1 MITRFN
7 NVKMS
12 TDSSDPNYYI
22 VTEDSVSTPENTNLI
37 FPSDMDE
44 MSIITIG
51 NKDHETE

>member
-22 VTEDSVSTPENTNLI
+22 VTEDSDSTPELLLVIKIMKLNN
-37 FPSDMDE
+37 
-44 MSIITIG
+44 
-51 NKDHETE
+51 NKKYG

>member
-22 VTEDSVSTPENTNLI
+22 VTEDSDSTPENTNLI
-37 FPSDMDE
+37 FPSNMDE

>member
-22 VTEDSVSTPENTNLI
+22 VTEDSDSTPENTNLI
-37 FPSDMDE
+37 FPSNMEE
-44 MSIITIG
+44 MSIIAIC

>member
-7 NVKMS
+7 NLKMS

-22 VTEDSVSTPENTNLI
+22 VTEDSDLTPDNTNLI
-37 FPSDMDE
+37 FPSNMAD
-44 MSIITIG
+44 MSIITVG